1 MRYDIMEQIKVLIS
15 DNSIEFTKLFSR
27 FLSLNSDIKIVGIAS
42 DGAETLEMLIETK
55 PDVLLLDLIM
65 PQIDGLEVLQ
75 RIKGD
80 GQKPFVIIISALSNE
95 EIKRQAIES
104 GADCYFAKPLNLE
117 SVLLKIRESKALL
130 N

>member
-1 MRYDIMEQIKVLIS
+1 MEQIKVLIS